1 MVQSSVKFVD
11 YKVESVYFT
20 GRPLSGIIL
29 VVKKLI
35 LCCILIVFFI
45 IILLFFCMQCVQ
57 VSYLFRNN

>member
-35 LCCILIVFFI
+35 LCCIWIVFFFYFTFLLHATCTG
-45 IILLFFCMQCVQ
+45 ILL
-57 VSYLFRNN
+57 VS

>member
-35 LCCILIVFFI
+35 LCCILIVFFYYYFTFLLHATCTG
-45 IILLFFCMQCVQ
+45 ILL
-57 VSYLFRNN
+57 VS

>member
-11 YKVESVYFT
+11 DKVESVYFT

-35 LCCILIVFFI
+35 LCCILIVFFYYYFTFLLHATCTG
-45 IILLFFCMQCVQ
+45 ILL
-57 VSYLFRNN
+57 VS

>member
-1 MVQSSVKFVD
+1 MVQSSVKFFD

-35 LCCILIVFFI
+35 LCCIWIVFFNYYYFTFLLHATCTG
-45 IILLFFCMQCVQ
+45 ILL
-57 VSYLFRNN
+57 VS